1 VRFEGRLQWRR
12 VIAFLAY
19 GYLISLAAVLL
30 ALYYVGEDWWVTT
43 ALLYVPRIAF
53 AAPLP
58 VLVLA
63 ILASR
68 QRRLLWTQLVALLII
83 VLPLMGLVL
92 PWPAP
97 AAASGRSLKLLSFN
111 VNSGFSGATEIAKQI
126 TQALP
131 DVVLIQEGQ
140 FNGGELSER
149 LRAFYPYVQASNQ
162 FTIASRYRIL
172 ETTEQPMLPYYGRQR
187 HARFM
192 RYLLDTPLGQIA
204 FYNIHPISPRG
215 ALHVHRF
222 RDAFHLLRTGALF
235 AGDPEKDL
243 GSNTGLRA
251 LQIAAVAEFA
261 AREHVPVVLAG
272 DTNLPTLSTIFRKN
286 LSGYADAFRVAS
298 SGFGY
303 SFPAKHPFLRLDR
316 VLSGPEL
323 RFLSFHVGCAGV
335 SDHLCVIAEIER
347 QK

>member
-1 VRFEGRLQWRR
+1 VRSKGRLRR
-12 VIAFLAY
+12 AIAFLAH
-19 GYLISLAAVLL
+19 GYTIALAALLL
-30 ALYYVGEDWWVTT
+30 ALYAFGENWWVTT
-43 ALLYVPRIAF
+43 ALLYVPRVAF
-53 AAPLP
+53 VAPVPL
-58 VLVLA
+58 LVLL
-63 ILASR
+63 IVIGG
-68 QRRLLWTQLVALLII
+68 QRRFLWTQLVAILL
-83 VLPLMGLVL
+83 VAFPLMGLTL
-92 PWPAP
+92 PWPAAP
-97 AAASGRSLKLLSFN
+97 APSGRSFKLLSFN
-111 VNSGFSGATEIAKQI
+111 VNSGFSGPSQIVAQI

-162 FTIASRYRIL
+162 FTIASRYRIV

-192 RYLLDTPLGQIA
+192 RYLLDTPLGPIA

-222 RDAFHLLRTGALF
+222 RDAFHLLRTGALL

-261 AREHVPVVLAG
+261 AREHVPVLIAG
-272 DTNLPTLSTIFRKN
+272 DTNLPTLSSIFRKN
-286 LSGYADAFRVAS
+286 LSGYTDAFQAAS

-303 SFPAKHPFLRLDR
+303 SFPSKHPFLRLDR
-316 VLSGPEL
+316 ILSGPEL
-323 RFLSFHVGCAGV
+323 RFTSFRVGCEGV
-335 SDHLCVIAEIER
+335 SDHLCIAAEIER
-347 QK
+347 QR

>member
-1 VRFEGRLQWRR
+1 VRSKGRQQLRR
-12 VIAFLAY
+12 ALTLLAY
-19 GYLISLAAVLL
+19 GYTISLAGVLL
-30 ALYYVGEDWWVTT
+30 ALYCWGEDWWVTT

-53 AAPLP
+53 VAPLP
-58 VLVLA
+58 LIALLLVVSGRL
-63 ILASR
+63 
-68 QRRLLWTQLVALLII
+68 RLLWTQLVALLL
-83 VLPLMGLVL
+83 VLFPLMGLVL

-97 AAASGRSLKLLSFN
+97 AAPSGRTFKLLSFN
-111 VNSGFSGATEIAKQI
+111 VNSGFFGPSEIVKQI
-126 TQALP
+126 TKALP

-149 LRAFYPYVQASNQ
+149 LHAFYPYVQASNQ

-187 HARFM
+187 HGRFM
-192 RYLLDTPLGQIA
+192 RYVLDTPLGQIA
-204 FYNIHPISPRG
+204 FYNVHPISPRG

-235 AGDPEKDL
+235 AGDPERDL

-261 AREHVPVVLAG
+261 GREHLPVVLAG
-272 DTNLPTLSTIFRKN
+272 DTNLPTLSMIFRKN
-286 LSGYADAFRVAS
+286 LSRYTDAFAAAS

-303 SFPAKHPFLRLDR
+303 SFPSKRPFLRLDR
-316 VLSGPEL
+316 ILSGPEL
-323 RFLSFHVGCAGV
+323 RFTSFHVGCEGV
-335 SDHLCVIAEIER
+335 SDHLCVMAEIER